1 MFLFPGNLKYYITQ
15 HISKKREQHA
25 LYLWLESY
33 LFLTLET
40 MNRTLKYI
48 LNTSVFLQIKFTNK
62 QVRITH
68 LIRILKYELVAN
80 AYEE

>member
-1 MFLFPGNLKYYITQ
+1 
-15 HISKKREQHA
+15 
-25 LYLWLESY
+25 
-33 LFLTLET
+33 